1 MRGKQG
7 QATRLEDK
15 QDARRR
21 VPAPATPLAQVLDD
35 SIAASPERR
44 LGRLSEVARRHERY
58 STGSP
63 PFAST
68 SERVQQRQ
76 ASRDHLSQ
84 GLRNQHRAQHA
95 MARRT
100 FERLQRELQRDGRYL
115 ASAGFAE
122 EYSNWNAYFHTG
134 SAMDGHT
141 FQRFTFWHTRVTRE
155 ARSTERVQSVRARR
169 PEWRT
174 LREML
179 RVCEATATEPPA
191 PRDAAPEVRTDAP
204 PILSIGAGVAR
215 SKVGRPMLWITRWI
229 LRLGPTR

>member
-1 MRGKQG
+1 MRGKEN
-7 QATRLEDK
+7 QATRLEDR

-21 VPAPATPLAQVLDD
+21 VPALATPLTQVLEG

-44 LGRLSEVARRHERY
+44 VGRLSEVARRHERL
-58 STGSP
+58 STGFP
-63 PFAST
+63 PFVST

-84 GLRNQHRAQHA
+84 ELRNQQRAQDA

-122 EYSNWNAYFHTG
+122 EYSNWNAYFHSG

-155 ARSTERVQSVRARR
+155 ARSAERAHSVRPRR

-174 LREML
+174 LHEML
-179 RVCEATATEPPA
+179 RVCEATATEAPA
-191 PRDAAPEVRTDAP
+191 PSDAAPEIKADAR

-215 SKVGRPMLWITRWI
+215 SRTRIPGLWITRWI
-229 LRLGPTR
+229 LRLGPAS